1 MLEINNMF
9 NVNIQPTQSRD
20 ISNNLQNNQLDS
32 IYKRNEFSNKLQ
44 NVTLFQNKNYSEK
57 TSHKSTE
64 CKEKSTNVI
73 CIDKKSLSQEGIEF
87 LIKLDETLDSLS
99 NTESIELLA
108 ELSVLINSQIASQD
122 KAIDINID
130 YLNSGDINT
139 EMYGETTSVLEI
151 LSDKLSQFSDD
162 TFLTDK
168 NLNFNNEFIDNF
180 ADKIKS
186 LLSENEHNIDA
197 NKFLETLID
206 GTLFN
211 LDESIDNKKEDIN
224 TIFYNLNTNN
234 SELIAPTSNAVA
246 SETIQIHPIAEQIL
260 VSIENQLRA
269 YDNSTDDF
277 HLKIKLFPVKLGEI
291 SVELRQAENMLVVNM
306 VTENS
311 EIKDVLE
318 SSIQD
323 LYSEIQKKFNS
334 EVNIDISHKQQQQG
348 NNLTFSESYKSVNN
362 DTNNDMDEKLLLQN
376 RNTISDIN
384 KFLDV
389 KL

>member
-44 NVTLFQNKNYSEK
+44 NVILLQNKNCPET

-87 LIKLDETLDSLS
+87 LMKLDETLDSLS

-186 LLSENEHNIDA
+186 LLSGNEHNIDA

-234 SELIAPTSNAVA
+234 SELIAPTSNTVA

-260 VSIENQLRA
+260 VSIENQLRV
-269 YDNSTDDF
+269 YDNSTDAF
-277 HLKIKLFPVKLGEI
+277 HLKIKLFPAKLGEI